1 MKTPRIIIFLLTL
14 LISNLC
20 FSAESNKSNKRKNES
35 SSSSKKNSLEAG
47 LILFIE
53 SFNDEN
59 EGKGVNYHDGKE
71 AIAAMLFG
79 KKETPASASDPR
91 RTVKVKCISD
101 SETLIKDLRLD

>member
-20 FSAESNKSNKRKNES
+20 FLQKAIKAIKEKTKVVVVA
-35 SSSSKKNSLEAG
+35 KNSLEAG